1 MIPTK
6 EHCVI
11 PTKEHCVIPTKEHCV
26 IPTKEHCVVP
36 TKQLHHVLKSAK
48 IIKNGTNWVAVW

>member
-36 TKQLHHVLKSAK
+36 MKQLHHVLKSAK
-48 IIKNGTNWVAVW
+48 IIKNCMKWVAVW